1 MKKTAFLLF
10 ICITAFTSVF
20 SQTKKQESINELI
33 HITGN
38 DSMMNKMIDGMV
50 PAMTKQMLSEVKD
63 STAKARAAEIM
74 KIAMETARELAPKMN
89 VLMTSFYDKY
99 FTESE
104 INDFLT
110 FYKTPTGQ
118 KSISLMP
125 QMMKDMMGEMM
136 TNYIPEMK
144 KTMKVR
150 MDEYIKKEK
159 K

>member
-10 ICITAFTSVF
+10 FCITAFTTSF
-20 SQTKKQESINELI
+20 SQTKQAAISELI
-33 HITGN
+33 QVMKN
-38 DSMMNKMIDGMV
+38 DSMMNKMVD
-50 PAMTKQMLSEVKD
+50 AMIPTMTNQLFSELKD
-63 STAKARAAEIM
+63 STAKVRSTEMM
-74 KIAMETARELAPKMN
+74 KIAMVTAKELAPKMN

-110 FYKTPTGQ
+110 FYKSPTGR
-118 KSISLMP
+118 KSISIMP
-125 QMMKDMMGEMM
+125 QMMNDMMSEMM
-136 TNYIPEMK
+136 KNYIPEMK

>member
-1 MKKTAFLLF
+1 
-10 ICITAFTSVF
+10 
-20 SQTKKQESINELI
+20 
-33 HITGN
+33 
-38 DSMMNKMIDGMV
+38 MIDGMV
-50 PAMTKQMLSEVKD
+50 PTMTNQMLSEIKD
-63 STAKARAAEIM
+63 STAKVRSVEMM
-74 KIAMETARELAPKMN
+74 KIAMETARELSPKMN

-104 INDFLT
+104 INDFLV
-110 FYKTPTGQ
+110 FYKSPTGQ
-118 KSISLMP
+118 KSISIMP

>member
-1 MKKTAFLLF
+1 MR
-10 ICITAFTSVF
+10 
-20 SQTKKQESINELI
+20 
-33 HITGN
+33 N
-38 DSMMNKMIDGMV
+38 DSMMNKMID
-50 PAMTKQMLSEVKD
+50 AMIPTMTNQMLSEIKD
-63 STAKARAAEIM
+63 STAKVRSVEMM
-74 KIAMETARELAPKMN
+74 KIAMETAKELAPKMN

-110 FYKTPTGQ
+110 FYRSPTGQ
-118 KSISLMP
+118 KSISIMP

-144 KTMKVR
+144 KTMKTR